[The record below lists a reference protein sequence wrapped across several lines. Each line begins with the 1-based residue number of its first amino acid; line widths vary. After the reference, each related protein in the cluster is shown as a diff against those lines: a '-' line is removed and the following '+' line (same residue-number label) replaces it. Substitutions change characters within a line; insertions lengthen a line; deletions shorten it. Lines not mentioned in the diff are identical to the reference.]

1 MAVLFDTC
9 PTFIDDIGKPL
20 AGGRLVV
27 YKYLTTDLADIYA
40 DSDYVT
46 PANNPFALDNAGTMP
61 FNLFMKESVTV
72 HVQKFI
78 GYDESNVELYADQK
92 VFNIIVDSDS
102 GTGTT
107 VGYLNS
113 IADLRSYAVEHGKAV
128 TVTGYF
134 TSGDCPSRVFQY
146 DENSSALDNNG
157 SIIESSLTASGR
169 WIWVPEGPTIDCR
182 TFGVIAGSNNINA
195 NFTSFINYCAAVE
208 KIGYIPNGN
217 YNLTQS
223 GSIDVHCALFVDEA
237 VKINS
242 TGTYTITLRNGRS
255 LLKGTFAG
263 TNIVLRIYE
272 SSDPL
277 NSWVIGNP
285 VPIEAFE
292 SQQHSTLS
300 NVAYNILFTSA
311 MTFEISGSQTWNRFI
326 VNDALVL
333 KTLGS
338 FYANKLEG
346 LGTVELY
353 NSTYNPIILPELKTS
368 MLYGDSTTW
377 SKFSSVCTDKIY
389 LDTDVTYLNGTVI
402 SALIISTGT
411 ISHTGTIT
419 VSGGIEG
426 RHNTFLSDAA
436 VNVGYRNLDGDFW
449 ANASGL
455 VKSFNVS
462 TSVPILDMK
471 GSSAP
476 LTDVTRGGTI
486 INGTVRRIVC
496 DEAVKLENMTITM
509 NAAAPIIS
517 ATSLKAR
524 DTTFNT
530 LGNSNFFG
538 TNFEGGKLFNC
549 KIANSG
555 NVDLEIAAQNCIF
568 ENVAITGYGTNFKI
582 IGSGSILINVNA
594 IKTLTLVPGS
604 DNFLGNITVERCSI
618 NTINFD
624 ATQMVNAA
632 EAIAYNIL
640 MKENVYL
647 AGNIN
652 SVNNSARRWAV
663 NGHYN
668 IQIGDNEGI
677 ETRRTYG
684 SSTANVGLWSGDTGV
699 INSMKMFV
707 FNTATN
713 TGITSGRL
721 FACYSNSSN
730 AWAAMPYILSPETD
744 VLQSKFISSPAFR
757 VRRLYGTPTTSNS
770 CIVNFEVYR

>member
-1 MAVLFDTC
+1 MSVLFDTC
-9 PTFIDDIGKPL
+9 PTFVDDIGKPL

-61 FNLFMKESVTV
+61 FNLFMQESVTV
-72 HVQKFI
+72 HAQKFI
-78 GYDESNVELYADQK
+78 GYDENNVEMYADQK

-102 GTGTT
+102 VTGTT

-113 IADLRSYAVEHGKAV
+113 IADLRSYAVEHGKSV

-195 NFTSFINYCAAVE
+195 NFTSFINYCASAE

-223 GSIDVHCALFVDEA
+223 GSIEAHCALLVDEA

-242 TGTYTITLRNGRS
+242 TGTYVITLRNGRS

-272 SSDPL
+272 SSDAI

-292 SQQHSTLS
+292 TQQHSTSS
-300 NVAYNILFTSA
+300 NVAYNIRFSSSQ
-311 MTFEISGSQTWNRFI
+311 TFVVSGSQSWNSFI
-326 VNDALVL
+326 VNGNVDLQLDGV
-333 KTLGS
+333 
-338 FYANKLEG
+338 FNANKLEG
-346 LGTVELY
+346 TGTISLGSPY
-353 NSTYNPIILPELKTS
+353 NALILPEFKTS
-368 MLYGDSTTW
+368 QLANDTSTLRYM
-377 SKFSSVCTDKIY
+377 SEACTDKIY
-389 LDTDVTYLNGTVI
+389 LDTDVTYTNGTVI

-411 ISHTGTIT
+411 ITHSGTIT

-436 VNVGYRNLDGDFW
+436 VNVGYRDLDNDFW
-449 ANASGL
+449 ASASGL
-455 VKSFNVS
+455 VKSFNAS
-462 TSVPILDMK
+462 IGVPILDM
-471 GSSAP
+471 GGASAP
-476 LTDVTRGGTI
+476 LTDVTRGGTLR
-486 INGTVRRIVC
+486 NGTVRRVVC
-496 DEAVKLENMTITM
+496 NASVKLENMTIQT
-509 NAAAPIIS
+509 NIANVPVS
-517 ATSLKAR
+517 ATSIDAR
-524 DTTFNT
+524 NTTFNT

-538 TNFEGGKLFNC
+538 TNFESGTFVDC
-549 KIANSG
+549 VITNSG
-555 NVDLEIAAQNCIF
+555 NDELVVNATNCRF
-568 ENVAITGYGTNFKI
+568 DNVAITGYGTSFKI
-582 IGSGSILINVNA
+582 TGGSSYLNNVNA
-594 IKTLTLVPGS
+594 INVLTLIPGS
-604 DNFLGNITVERCSI
+604 DNLLGNIFVDKCSI
-618 NTINFD
+618 NTINLD
-624 ATQMVNAA
+624 ATQMANVA

-640 MKENVYL
+640 IKNCVYL
-647 AGNIN
+647 PGNIN
-652 SVNNSARRWAV
+652 AINNSSKKWAV

-668 IQIGDNEGI
+668 IQIGDNEGAD
-677 ETRRTYG
+677 TRRTYG

-699 INSMKMFV
+699 INSMKMFI
-707 FNTATN
+707 FNTAAS

-721 FACYSNSSN
+721 FACYSNTSN

-744 VLQSKFISSPAFR
+744 VLQSSFIGAPAFR
-757 VRRLYGTPTTSNS
+757 ARRLYGTPTTSNA